1 MESSFW
7 HPKQLWKSLEL
18 IFLSSYL
25 VRASQVKVE
34 TTGQRDLVY
43 FGFIFVSVCSLLHSN
58 WKENK
63 LKRKIPSLLPPSEP
77 QYENLVSTADSLS

>member
-1 MESSFW
+1 MEE
-7 HPKQLWKSLEL
+7 HRTDLPL
-18 IFLSSYL
+18 L
-25 VRASQVKVE
+25 VILYEPLVKVE
-34 TTGQRDLVY
+34 TTGQRDFVY